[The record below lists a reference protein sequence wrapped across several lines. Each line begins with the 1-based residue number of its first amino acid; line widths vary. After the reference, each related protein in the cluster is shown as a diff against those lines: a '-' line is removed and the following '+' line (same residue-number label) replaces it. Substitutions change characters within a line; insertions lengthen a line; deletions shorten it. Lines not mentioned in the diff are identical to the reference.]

1 MKKSVLYKGLVLI
14 LFVLAV
20 GSQTIANSPGSNFDD
35 PLYTGDI
42 SGQINTCMVL
52 GSNEDVRIYIPGSS
66 FEAITDPLG
75 NFKMS
80 HVQSGTYNLTVT
92 QNGHHIGTIP
102 KVTVHPKQINDIGT
116 VTFCSHDNGDG
127 LYER

>member
-20 GSQTIANSPGSNFDD
+20 GNQTIANSPSSNFDD
-35 PLYTGDI
+35 PTYTGDI
-42 SGQINTCMVL
+42 VGQINTCMVL
-52 GSNEDVRIYIPGSS
+52 GSNEGVRIYIPGSS
-66 FEAITDPLG
+66 FEAITGSLG

-92 QNGHHIGTIP
+92 QDGRNIGTIP
-102 KVTVHPKQINDIGT
+102 NVRVVPKQINNIGT
-116 VTFCSHDNGDG
+116 VTFCLHNKDDG
-127 LYER
+127 LSSR